1 MCFWKALFSA
11 LGRPLGTQG
20 VQEAPKWSQNELKI
34 VPEGTLWEALEPLYL
49 LYGRHMGRSR
59 ACSGRQLFSDWV
71 YRPSLEESWG
81 EFLQICVHFGCP
93 LGSRGFHFGVIMVS
107 IFEV

>member
-1 MCFWKALFSA
+1 M
-11 LGRPLGTQG
+11 
-20 VQEAPKWSQNELKI
+20 
-34 VPEGTLWEALEPLYL
+34 VPEGTLWEALEPWYL

-81 EFLQICVHFGCP
+81 EFLQIWAHFGCP
-93 LGSRGFHFGVIMVS
+93 LGSRGVPFWSKIGEYFQGPILS
-107 IFEV
+107 DF